1 MLLPSST
8 GKQTLVKLTLNDNIF
23 RMQGNEPRPTE
34 TMLEKMDITDKNGSP

>member
-1 MLLPSST
+1 MYALKVRFRKIDQGNNSGL
-8 GKQTLVKLTLNDNIF
+8 F

>member
-1 MLLPSST
+1 MLLPSLT
-8 GKQTLVKLTLNDNIF
+8 GSKILGEASINDDIF